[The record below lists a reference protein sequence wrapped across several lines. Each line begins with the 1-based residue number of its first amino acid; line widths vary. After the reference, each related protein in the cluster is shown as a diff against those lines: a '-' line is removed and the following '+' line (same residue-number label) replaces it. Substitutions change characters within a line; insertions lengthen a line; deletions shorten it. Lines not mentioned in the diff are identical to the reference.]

1 MNVETKTCVKIG
13 ATIFMLYLCIHYWS
27 AAAGLFGAVLGAA
40 SPLLIGCVIAYI
52 INILMSFYERHF
64 FGIVFRTPAKKRN
77 VVYYCF
83 F

>member
-1 MNVETKTCVKIG
+1 
-13 ATIFMLYLCIHYWS
+13 MLYLCIHYWS

-64 FGIVFRTPAKKRN
+64 FGIDSCSRWKEMLFIPVWWVLLWGSP
-77 VVYYCF
+77 VSGY
-83 F
+83 